1 MYICSILVVFGHYW
15 SFSVVQ
21 TPFLR
26 VLTFDPQANDLLTRW
41 VKVGHQS
48 TRTWTTWMRIP
59 LSGIMTMTYYD
70 CEYHSYIYII
80 IYIIYYIYWRYWNAK
95 CVFTLTRYIYYV
107 IIYVY
112 NIVFVCLSLQF
123 IILTTR
129 YTCWLRW
136 EGTPIRPSMCS
147 PVLRGNDRQSC
158 TDQYVFFSGKVP
170 FGKLTFC
177 FGKSQFSMGKS
188 IVNHHVQ

>member
-1 MYICSILVVFGHYW
+1 M
-15 SFSVVQ
+15 
-21 TPFLR
+21 
-26 VLTFDPQANDLLTRW
+26 
-41 VKVGHQS
+41 
-48 TRTWTTWMRIP
+48 
-59 LSGIMTMTYYD
+59 
-70 CEYHSYIYII
+70 
-80 IYIIYYIYWRYWNAK
+80 
-95 CVFTLTRYIYYV
+95 
-107 IIYVY
+107 
-112 NIVFVCLSLQF
+112 FVCFSLHF

-158 TDQYVFFSGKVP
+158 TDQYVCFSGKVP

-188 IVNHHVQ
+188 IINHHVQKLCNKLPEGISGVGFYVLIEHHPTGISLSSPRNTFLSEDIYIHLPSPVWETMFLVAAPVRGCFTLGWGGARTSLHLQK